1 MQAGMA
7 CYNASAISFL
17 TEEHAMPLAIIVH
30 GGAGHIAPARFAVAQ
45 QGCAA
50 AAQAGW
56 GVLRAGGSALEAV
69 TAAVVSLEDNPT
81 FNAGT
86 GAVLTREGH
95 AELDAGIM
103 DGATLDVGAVAGVR
117 RVKNPILLARE
128 VLKMPQ
134 VLLLGDGAEAVAE
147 QQAIPLVDP
156 QHFVD
161 AYRRAS
167 SQPLPDDTE
176 PPLRAEGKHG
186 TVGAV
191 ALDAAGHIVAAAS
204 TGGMANKPPGR
215 VGDTPIAGAGFY
227 AEDGVGGVSCTG
239 QGEAFI
245 RLVVARRACEA
256 MERGAEAQAA
266 ADAVIAQLGART
278 QMEGGLI
285 VIDASGHIG
294 FARNTPAMSYAFC
307 TEGMAAPQ
315 AGI

>member
-1 MQAGMA
+1 
-7 CYNASAISFL
+7 
-17 TEEHAMPLAIIVH
+17 MPLALIVH
-30 GGAGHIAPARFAVAQ
+30 GGAGAIAPARFTAAQ
-45 QGCAA
+45 AGCAA

-56 GVLRAGGSALEAV
+56 DVLCAGGSALEAV
-69 TAAVVSLEDNPT
+69 TAAVVALEDNPT

-117 RVKNPILLARE
+117 RVKNPILLARQI
-128 VLKMPQ
+128 LPLPQ
-134 VLLLGDGAEAVAE
+134 VLLLGSGAEAVAE
-147 QQAIPLVDP
+147 QHSIPLVDP
-156 QHFVD
+156 QHFIE
-161 AYRRAS
+161 AYRRAPS
-167 SQPLPDDTE
+167 EPQPDDAE
-176 PPLRAEGKHG
+176 PSLRVEGKHG

-191 ALDAAGHIVAAAS
+191 ALDGAGHIVAAAS

-215 VGDTPIAGAGFY
+215 VGDTPIAGAGYY

-245 RLVVARRACEA
+245 RLVVARRVCEA
-256 MERGAEAQAA
+256 IERGADAQAA

-285 VIDASGHIG
+285 VIDAAGHIG
-294 FARNTPAMSYAFC
+294 FARNTAAMSYAFC
-307 TEGMAAPQ
+307 TESMATPQ